1 MQATSSP
8 EMLQDESH
16 WALRQGRRVVQRWR
30 PYLGWLVLAL
40 TMFIA
45 TLPALAL
52 DVHDWLRAARLSGA
66 VRTVGP
72 VAVLAMWLAL
82 GWRQPRGA
90 RWRWWQT
97 LLLYAG
103 LMLLGALLLSQLFLR
118 WIPGPVALVD
128 AARTGDWPALG
139 ERIVAQWT
147 AFGARYVLWWQGVRA
162 GGAAQDDV
170 IFAGGAGLLAW
181 FTGLVTAWFVY
192 RRRHAFA
199 GALLP
204 LWLTINL
211 LVLAQQGRYVILIG
225 LVAVLTLHLQL
236 DHGNLIRRWQ
246 ARGWDYSADV
256 IIDRAVAMGGV
267 TLMLLAFGLFMP
279 NVAVRPIS
287 DWYYGLIAPVD
298 TQVDALTERL
308 FPEYERTS
316 RRGLGTVAGGLPNEF
331 LLRGGPDLGRQLVM
345 RVRTSDV
352 ISDSPYDEAP
362 APPGNYM
369 RGATYADYDGR
380 GWNNGPA
387 DARTQVSANA
397 RWSTPDWAG
406 RRLVVQS
413 VQLAFVSGIIYGA
426 PEPVE
431 TSLDYRAQERG
442 PDDLVALYARTDGYT
457 VASLVPAVNEEELVA
472 AAAWT
477 PPADGPDPLADQ
489 LALPSTVTDRT
500 RALAAELTADLETPY
515 AKARALE
522 LYLRQ
527 FEYDLTVT
535 APGPD

>member
-1 MQATSSP
+1 MQATSMP
-8 EMLQDESH
+8 EMTQDESH
-16 WALRQGRRVVQRWR
+16 WALRQGRRLVDRRR
-30 PYLGWLVLAL
+30 PYLGWLVLVL
-40 TMFIA
+40 TMLIA

-72 VAVLAMWLAL
+72 VAVLVMWLAL
-82 GWRQPRGA
+82 GWRRPRDV

-118 WIPGPVALVD
+118 WIPGPAALVA
-128 AARTGDWPALG
+128 AARTDGWPALT
-139 ERIVAQWT
+139 ERIAAQWT
-147 AFGARYVLWWQGVRA
+147 AFGARYVLWWQGVQA

-181 FTGLVTAWFVY
+181 FTGLVTAWLVY
-192 RRRHAFA
+192 RRRHAFTA
-199 GALLP
+199 ALLP

-211 LVLAQQGRYVILIG
+211 LVLAQQGRYVLLVG
-225 LVAVLTLHLQL
+225 LVAVLTLHLLL
-236 DHGNLIRRWQ
+236 DHGNLIGRWQ
-246 ARGWDYSADV
+246 AHGWDFAPDV
-256 IIDRAVAMGGV
+256 IVDRAVAVAGV
-267 TLMLLAFGLFMP
+267 TLMLLALGLFMP

-352 ISDSPYDEAP
+352 VSDSPYEEAP
-362 APPGNYM
+362 RHRATTCVGPPTPSTTAAAGTTVRPM
-369 RGATYADYDGR
+369 RAHRSPPTPGGPRRIGPGA
-380 GWNNGPA
+380 GWWCRACSWPL
-387 DARTQVSANA
+387 SAA
-397 RWSTPDWAG
+397 SST
-406 RRLVVQS
+406 
-413 VQLAFVSGIIYGA
+413 A

-431 TSLDYRAQERG
+431 PSLDYRVQQRS
-442 PDDLVALYARTDGYT
+442 PDDLVALLRAHGRLHRG
-457 VASLVPAVNEEELVA
+457 VAGLAVSEEQLA
-472 AAAWT
+472 AAVAWT
-477 PPADGPDPLADQ
+477 PPPDGADPW
-489 LALPSTVTDRT
+489 PSNWPCP
-500 RALAAELTADLETPY
+500 TPSRSGH
-515 AKARALE
+515 ARW
-522 LYLRQ
+522 
-527 FEYDLTVT
+527 
-535 APGPD
+535 PPS